1 MPTPVKQR
9 RERER
14 AQRHQLI
21 ISSARELAEAEGWES
36 VTIRRLADRI
46 EYSQPVLYSHFA
58 DKGAIIDA
66 VALQGFEELVKVL
79 RSAGAGRADLE
90 KLDALAEAYLTFA
103 DEHPALYDA
112 MFTLAS
118 DLPFGTPE
126 VPSPLREGFEE
137 LRAAFAARAGGRDA
151 DVLTEVGWST
161 LHGLATLSRAR
172 RLRPDLRDQRLPMLL
187 DLLRG

>member
-1 MPTPVKQR
+1 MPTPTQQR

-14 AQRHQLI
+14 AQRQQLI
-21 ISSARELAEAEGWES
+21 VSTARELAETEGWDA
-36 VTIRRLADRI
+36 VTIRRLADSI

-66 VALQGFEELVKVL
+66 VALEGFAELVTVL
-79 RSAGAGRADLE
+79 RSAGTGRSGRK
-90 KLDALAEAYLTFA
+90 KLDALAKAYLDFA
-103 DEHPALYDA
+103 DEQPALYEA

-126 VPSPLREGFEE
+126 APSSLREGFEE
-137 LRAAFAARAGGRDA
+137 LRTAFAAHADGRDV
-151 DVLTEVGWST
+151 DVLTEVGWSA

-172 RLRPDLRDQRLPMLL
+172 RLRPDLRDQRLPLL
-187 DLLRG
+187 LGLLRG